1 MKIKKVAVGNY
12 VEAYIEDRFSNGL
25 NVISSDDNN
34 KGKTILIQSMMYAFG
49 NEPAFPTTFDYKNY
63 YHYVEFE
70 ISDKTYQICRYNNG
84 FVLKNSSV
92 LMIFDSVSELKR
104 YWKKHILPL
113 PSIIKNEITAHAVAA
128 SINVPGVQTILEIG
142 GQDSKIIILRDGIVT
157 DFAMNTVCAAGT
169 GSFLDQQ
176 ANRLNVPIEI
186 FGETALKSTNPAR
199 IAGRCGVFAESDLIH
214 KQQLGYPVEDLL
226 YGLCQALVR
235 NYLSNLALGK
245 ELLPTIT
252 FQGGVATNSGMVK
265 AFEEAL
271 GQKIIVPEN
280 HQTMGA
286 IGAALLAMENH
297 QYTDAE
303 TKFKGWQVGD
313 MHFHSITCDCNG
325 CSNNC
330 EVITILEG
338 EGEVPHYTNI
348 KDIKGN
354 IIARWGG
361 TCGRWDIS

>member
-1 MKIKKVAVGNY
+1 MIVYLGIDVGS
-12 VEAYIEDRFSNGL
+12 VTTKLALVDE
-25 NVISSDDNN
+25 
-34 KGKTILIQSMMYAFG
+34 KGKYVDSYMLRTAGKPVMAVQKGLKELFAKKITDYDVMG
-49 NEPAFPTTFDYKNY
+49 VGTTGSGRNLAGALVGAD
-63 YHYVEFE
+63 
-70 ISDKTYQICRYNNG
+70 
-84 FVLKNSSV
+84 
-92 LMIFDSVSELKR
+92 
-104 YWKKHILPL
+104 
-113 PSIIKNEITAHAVAA
+113 IIKNEITAHAVAA
-128 SINVPGVQTILEIG
+128 STNVPGVQTILEIG
-142 GQDSKIIILRDGIVT
+142 GQDSKIILLRDGIVT

-176 ANRLNVPIEI
+176 ANRLNVPIEL
-186 FGETALKSTNPAR
+186 FGETALKSQNPAR

-245 ELLPTIT
+245 ELLPVFS

-271 GQKIIVPEN
+271 GHKVIVPEN

-297 QYTDAE
+297 QYTE
-303 TKFKGWQVGD
+303 VPTKFKGWEVGD
-313 MHFHSITCDCNG
+313 MHFSSITCECNG

-330 EVITILEG
+330 EVITIVEG
-338 EGEVPHYTNI
+338 VDEIQHVEKI

-361 TCGRWDIS
+361 TCGRWDIA

>member
-1 MKIKKVAVGNY
+1 MSLTTYLGIDVGSVTTKVALVDENGKFVDSYMLRTAGKPVLAVQTGLRELNKKALCEYNIKGVG
-12 VEAYIEDRFSNGL
+12 
-25 NVISSDDNN
+25 
-34 KGKTILIQSMMYAFG
+34 
-49 NEPAFPTTFDYKNY
+49 TTGSGRNLAGALVGAD
-63 YHYVEFE
+63 V
-70 ISDKTYQICRYNNG
+70 
-84 FVLKNSSV
+84 
-92 LMIFDSVSELKR
+92 
-104 YWKKHILPL
+104 
-113 PSIIKNEITAHAVAA
+113 IKNEITAHAVAA
-128 SINVPGVQTILEIG
+128 SVNVPGVQTILEIG

-176 ANRLNVPIEI
+176 ANRLNVPIEL
-186 FGETALKSTNPAR
+186 FGETALKSQTPAR

-214 KQQLGYPVEDLL
+214 KQQMGYAVEDLL

-245 ELLPTIT
+245 EILPAVT

-271 GQKIIVPEN
+271 NTKIIVPEN

-297 QYTDAE
+297 QYTGQE
-303 TKFKGWQVGD
+303 TKFKGWSVGE
-313 MHFHSITCDCNG
+313 MKFSSVTCDCND
-325 CSNNC
+325 CANSC
-330 EVITILEG
+330 EVVTIVEG
-338 EGEVPHYTNI
+338 VDSIQHVEKI
-348 KDIKGN
+348 KEIQGN

-361 TCGRWDIS
+361 TCGKWAIH

>member
-1 MKIKKVAVGNY
+1 MSLNSYLGIDVGSVTTKAAIVDENGKFVDGFMTRTSGKPTIAVQ
-12 VEAYIEDRFSNGL
+12 
-25 NVISSDDNN
+25 
-34 KGKTILIQSMMYAFG
+34 T
-49 NEPAFPTTFDYKNY
+49 
-63 YHYVEFE
+63 
-70 ISDKTYQICRYNNG
+70 C
-84 FVLKNSSV
+84 LKN
-92 LMIFDSVSELKR
+92 LMKQAKTE
-104 YWKKHILPL
+104 YNILGVGTTGSGRNL
-113 PSIIKNEITAHAVAA
+113 AGALVGADVIKNEITAHAVAA
-128 SINVPGVQTILEIG
+128 STYVPGVQTILEIG

-176 ANRLNVPIEI
+176 AGRLNVPIQD
-186 FGETALKSTNPAR
+186 FGSIALKSKNPAR

-245 ELLPTIT
+245 DILPTVT

-271 GQKIIVPEN
+271 NTKVVVPDN

-297 QYTDAE
+297 QYNEVA
-303 TKFKGWQVGD
+303 TKFKGFSVGD
-313 MHFHSITCDCNG
+313 IAFNSYTNQCSS

-330 EVITILEG
+330 EVITIVEG
-338 EGEVPHYTNI
+338 EITSTELNN
-348 KDIKGN
+348 KNDK

-361 TCGRWDIS
+361 TCGRWDIG

>member
-1 MKIKKVAVGNY
+1 M
-12 VEAYIEDRFSNGL
+12 SL
-25 NVISSDDNN
+25 NVYLGIDVGSVTTKLALVDE
-34 KGKTILIQSMMYAFG
+34 KGK
-49 NEPAFPTTFDYKNY
+49 
-63 YHYVEFE
+63 YV
-70 ISDKTYQICRYNNG
+70 
-84 FVLKNSSV
+84 
-92 LMIFDSVSELKR
+92 DSVMLKTSGKPVDAVQEGLR
-104 YWKKHILPL
+104 KLYGQKICDYTVCGVGTTGSGRNLAGAL
-113 PSIIKNEITAHAVAA
+113 VGADVIKNEITAHAVAA
-128 SINVPGVQTILEIG
+128 STNIPGVQTILEIG

-169 GSFLDQQ
+169 GSFLDHQ
-176 ANRLNVPIEI
+176 ATRLNVPIES
-186 FGETALKSTNPAR
+186 FGETSLKSTNPAR

-245 ELLPTIT
+245 ELLPIVS
-252 FQGGVATNSGMVK
+252 FQGGVASNSGMVK
-265 AFEEAL
+265 AFEEEL
-271 GQKIIVPEN
+271 KTEIVVPDN

-286 IGAALLAMENH
+286 IGAGLLAMENH
-297 QYTDAE
+297 QYTDAQ
-303 TKFKGWQVGD
+303 TKFKGWEVGN
-313 MHFHSITCDCNG
+313 MEFHSITCDCNG

-338 EGEVPHYTNI
+338 EVENTHFENI

-361 TCGRWDIS
+361 TCGRWDIA

>member
-1 MKIKKVAVGNY
+1 MSLTVYLGIDVGSVTTKLALVDESGKYVDSYMLKTAGKPVLAVQTGLKELYKKKLTEYNVMGVG
-12 VEAYIEDRFSNGL
+12 
-25 NVISSDDNN
+25 
-34 KGKTILIQSMMYAFG
+34 
-49 NEPAFPTTFDYKNY
+49 TTGSGRNLAGSLTGAD
-63 YHYVEFE
+63 V
-70 ISDKTYQICRYNNG
+70 
-84 FVLKNSSV
+84 
-92 LMIFDSVSELKR
+92 
-104 YWKKHILPL
+104 
-113 PSIIKNEITAHAVAA
+113 IKNEITAHAVAA
-128 SINVPGVQTILEIG
+128 STYVPGVQTILEIG

-169 GSFLDQQ
+169 GSFLDHQ
-176 ANRLNVPIEI
+176 AQRLNVPIEE
-186 FGETALKSTNPAR
+186 FGPTALKSTNPAR

-245 ELLPTIT
+245 ELLPTIS
-252 FQGGVATNSGMVK
+252 FQGGVASNIGMVK

-271 GQKIIVPEN
+271 GHEIVVPDN

-297 QYTDAE
+297 QYSEAP
-303 TKFKGWQVGD
+303 TKFKGWEVGD
-313 MHFHSITCDCNG
+313 MHFHSVTCECNG

-338 EGEVPHYTNI
+338 EEEVPHYDNI

-361 TCGRWDIS
+361 TCGRWDIA

>member
-1 MKIKKVAVGNY
+1 MSLTVYLGIDVGSVTTKLALVDENGKHVDSYMLKTAGKPVMAVQTGLKKLYEKKITDYNVMGVG
-12 VEAYIEDRFSNGL
+12 
-25 NVISSDDNN
+25 
-34 KGKTILIQSMMYAFG
+34 
-49 NEPAFPTTFDYKNY
+49 TTGSGRALAGSLTGAD
-63 YHYVEFE
+63 V
-70 ISDKTYQICRYNNG
+70 
-84 FVLKNSSV
+84 V
-92 LMIFDSVSELKR
+92 
-104 YWKKHILPL
+104 
-113 PSIIKNEITAHAVAA
+113 KNEITAHAVAA
-128 SINVPGVQTILEIG
+128 STYVPGVQTILEIG

-169 GSFLDQQ
+169 GSFLDHQ
-176 ANRLNVPIEI
+176 AQRLNVPIEE
-186 FGETALKSTNPAR
+186 FGATALKSTSPAR

-245 ELLPTIT
+245 ELLPTVS
-252 FQGGVATNSGMVK
+252 FQGGVASNIGMVK
-265 AFEEAL
+265 AFEEEL
-271 GQKIIVPEN
+271 KTEIVVPAH

-297 QYTDAE
+297 QYTEAS
-303 TKFKGWQVGD
+303 TKFKGWEVGN
-313 MHFHSITCDCNG
+313 MNFQSVTCQCTG

-338 EGEVPHYTNI
+338 SEPVGHVEKI
-348 KDIKGN
+348 GDIKGN

-361 TCGRWDIS
+361 TCGRWDVA

>member
-1 MKIKKVAVGNY
+1 MDVYLGIDVGSVTTKVALVDDKGKY
-12 VEAYIEDRFSNGL
+12 VESYMLRTSGNPTKAVQNGL
-25 NVISSDDNN
+25 RE
-34 KGKTILIQSMMYAFG
+34 LYAKKQG
-49 NEPAFPTTFDYKNY
+49 DWEVKSVGTTGSGRNLAGALVGAD
-63 YHYVEFE
+63 V
-70 ISDKTYQICRYNNG
+70 
-84 FVLKNSSV
+84 
-92 LMIFDSVSELKR
+92 
-104 YWKKHILPL
+104 
-113 PSIIKNEITAHAVAA
+113 IKNEITAHAVAA
-128 SINVPGVQTILEIG
+128 SVNVPGVQTILEIG

-176 ANRLNVPIEI
+176 AGRLNVRIED
-186 FGETALKSTNPAR
+186 FGEIALKSKTPAR

-235 NYLSNLALGK
+235 NYLANLALGK
-245 ELLPTIT
+245 ELLPIVT
-252 FQGGVATNSGMVK
+252 FQGGVATNVGMVK

-271 GQKIIVPEN
+271 NTKIVVPEN

-286 IGAALLAMENH
+286 IGAALLAMEHH
-297 QYTDAE
+297 QYHNE
-303 TKFKGWQVGD
+303 PTKFKGWEIKD
-313 MHFHSITCDCNG
+313 MHFNSITATCNG

-330 EVITILEG
+330 EVITIVEG
-338 EGEVPHYTNI
+338 DYEAPDFRQGGKI
-348 KDIKGN
+348 GDIKGN

>member
-1 MKIKKVAVGNY
+1 MSLTVYLGIDVGSVTTKLALVDETGKYVDSIMLKTAGKPVMAVQ
-12 VEAYIEDRFSNGL
+12 NGL
-25 NVISSDDNN
+25 NQLYSKRLTEYDVM
-34 KGKTILIQSMMYAFG
+34 GVG
-49 NEPAFPTTFDYKNY
+49 TTGSGRALAGSLVGAD
-63 YHYVEFE
+63 V
-70 ISDKTYQICRYNNG
+70 
-84 FVLKNSSV
+84 V
-92 LMIFDSVSELKR
+92 
-104 YWKKHILPL
+104 
-113 PSIIKNEITAHAVAA
+113 KNEITAHAVAA
-128 SINVPGVQTILEIG
+128 STNIPGVQTILEIG

-169 GSFLDQQ
+169 GSFLDHQ
-176 ANRLNVPIEI
+176 AQRLNVPIEQ
-186 FGETALKSTNPAR
+186 FGETALRSTNPAR

-245 ELLPTIT
+245 ELLPTVS
-252 FQGGVATNSGMVK
+252 FQGGVATNTGMVK

-271 GQKIIVPEN
+271 NTKIVVPEN

-297 QYTDAE
+297 QYTE
-303 TKFKGWQVGD
+303 TPTKFKGWNVAD
-313 MHFHSITCDCNG
+313 MKFSSITCTCTG

-330 EVITILEG
+330 EVITIVEG
-338 EGEVPHYTNI
+338 VDEVQHVEKI
-348 KDIKGN
+348 KDVKGN

>member
-1 MKIKKVAVGNY
+1 MQNAYLGIDVGSVTTKCALVDEHGKYIDSTMLRTAGKPVIAVQSGMRTLMEQKKDEYNILGVG
-12 VEAYIEDRFSNGL
+12 
-25 NVISSDDNN
+25 
-34 KGKTILIQSMMYAFG
+34 
-49 NEPAFPTTFDYKNY
+49 TTGSGRNLAGALVGAD
-63 YHYVEFE
+63 V
-70 ISDKTYQICRYNNG
+70 
-84 FVLKNSSV
+84 
-92 LMIFDSVSELKR
+92 
-104 YWKKHILPL
+104 
-113 PSIIKNEITAHAVAA
+113 IKNEITAHAVAA
-128 SINVPGVQTILEIG
+128 STYVPGVQTILEIG

-176 ANRLNVPIEI
+176 AGRLNVPIQD
-186 FGETALKSTNPAR
+186 FGSIALKSKNPAR

-245 ELLPTIT
+245 EILPTVT

-271 GQKIIVPEN
+271 NTKVVVPDN

-297 QYTDAE
+297 QYNNIE
-303 TKFKGWQVGD
+303 TKFKGFSVGEIA
-313 MHFHSITCDCNG
+313 FNSYTNQCVS

-330 EVITILEG
+330 EVITIVEG
-338 EGEVPHYTNI
+338 EITCNELNNKTD
-348 KDIKGN
+348 K

-361 TCGRWDIS
+361 TCGRWDIG

>member
-1 MKIKKVAVGNY
+1 MSLTSYLGIDVGSVTTKLALVDEKGQYIDSYMLKTAGKPVLAVQSGLRQILEQAKAVGREYNIMG
-12 VEAYIEDRFSNGL
+12 VG
-25 NVISSDDNN
+25 
-34 KGKTILIQSMMYAFG
+34 
-49 NEPAFPTTFDYKNY
+49 TTGSGRNLAGALVGAD
-63 YHYVEFE
+63 V
-70 ISDKTYQICRYNNG
+70 
-84 FVLKNSSV
+84 V
-92 LMIFDSVSELKR
+92 
-104 YWKKHILPL
+104 
-113 PSIIKNEITAHAVAA
+113 KNEITAHAVAA
-128 SINVPGVQTILEIG
+128 ATYIPGVQTILEIG

-169 GSFLDQQ
+169 GSFLDHQ
-176 ANRLNVPIEI
+176 AQRLNVPIEE
-186 FGETALKSTNPAR
+186 FGDTALKSENPAR

-245 ELLPTIT
+245 ELLPTVS

-265 AFEEAL
+265 AFEEEL
-271 GQKIIVPEN
+271 KTEIVVPDH

-297 QYTDAE
+297 QYTE
-303 TKFKGWQVGD
+303 TPTTFKGWDVGN
-313 MHFHSITCDCNG
+313 MQFHSITCQCSG

-330 EVITILEG
+330 EVITIVEG
-338 EGEVPHYTNI
+338 ENEIQHVDNI

-361 TCGRWDIS
+361 TCGRWDIG

>member
-1 MKIKKVAVGNY
+1 MSLIVYLGIDVGS
-12 VEAYIEDRFSNGL
+12 VTTKLALVDE
-25 NVISSDDNN
+25 
-34 KGKTILIQSMMYAFG
+34 KGKYVDSYMLRTAGKPVMAVQKGLKELFAKKITDYDVMG
-49 NEPAFPTTFDYKNY
+49 VGTTGSGRNLAGALVGAD
-63 YHYVEFE
+63 
-70 ISDKTYQICRYNNG
+70 
-84 FVLKNSSV
+84 
-92 LMIFDSVSELKR
+92 
-104 YWKKHILPL
+104 
-113 PSIIKNEITAHAVAA
+113 IIKNEITAHAVAA
-128 SINVPGVQTILEIG
+128 STNVPGVQTILEIG
-142 GQDSKIIILRDGIVT
+142 GQDSKIILLRDGIVT

-176 ANRLNVPIEI
+176 ANRLNVPIEL
-186 FGETALKSTNPAR
+186 FGETALKSQNPAR

-245 ELLPTIT
+245 ELLPVFS

-271 GQKIIVPEN
+271 GHKVIVPEN

-297 QYTDAE
+297 QYTEAP
-303 TKFKGWQVGD
+303 TKFKGWEVGD
-313 MHFHSITCDCNG
+313 MHFSSITCECNG

-330 EVITILEG
+330 EVITIVEG
-338 EGEVPHYTNI
+338 VDAIQHVEKI
-348 KDIKGN
+348 KDIQGN

-361 TCGRWDIS
+361 TCGRWDIA

>member
-1 MKIKKVAVGNY
+1 MARKTFLGVDVGSVTTKLSIVDENGKYIDSAMLRTSGKPVIAVQNGMKAILEQAKEEYNIHGVGTTGSGRNL
-12 VEAYIEDRFSNGL
+12 AGA
-25 NVISSDDNN
+25 
-34 KGKTILIQSMMYAFG
+34 LIGA
-49 NEPAFPTTFDYKNY
+49 D
-63 YHYVEFE
+63 V
-70 ISDKTYQICRYNNG
+70 
-84 FVLKNSSV
+84 
-92 LMIFDSVSELKR
+92 
-104 YWKKHILPL
+104 
-113 PSIIKNEITAHAVAA
+113 IKNEITAHAVAA

-142 GQDSKIIILRDGIVT
+142 GQDSKIIVLRDGIVT

-176 ANRLNVPIEI
+176 ASRLNVPIQD
-186 FGETALKSTNPAR
+186 FGPTALKSKSPAR

-245 ELLPTIT
+245 EILPKIV
-252 FQGGVATNSGMVK
+252 FQGGVATNTGMVK

-271 GQKIIVPEN
+271 QTEVIVPEN

-297 QYTDAE
+297 QFTGVQ
-303 TKFKGWQVGD
+303 TKFKGWGVRD
-313 MHFHSITCDCNG
+313 FNFSSLTHECTD

-330 EVITILEG
+330 EVISILQG
-338 EGEVPHYTNI
+338 ENLNPEAKSPKEV
-348 KDIKGN
+348 KGN
-354 IIARWGG
+354 VVARWGG
-361 TCGRWDIS
+361 TCGKWDVSDNK